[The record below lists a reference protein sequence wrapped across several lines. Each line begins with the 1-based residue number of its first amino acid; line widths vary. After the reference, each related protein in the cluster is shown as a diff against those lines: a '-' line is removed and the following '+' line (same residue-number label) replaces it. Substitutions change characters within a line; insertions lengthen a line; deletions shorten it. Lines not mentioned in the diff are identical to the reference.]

1 MIKSLPQKD
10 KEAIE
15 AAFKASKNVK
25 EKERLLILKL
35 LSQGYTHQEVR
46 RITGRGEDGIRKAV
60 ARYLSKDG
68 LVALKPAT
76 HPRNHSLLTLSQKDK
91 IKEILNKHLK
101 PSLAG
106 VKVAPDNDF
115 WNVEALALLVKKEF
129 NVRYACPESYQK
141 LFKYCGYSYQRVEF
155 TDRRRNEKERKHFK
169 ERARIKL
176 KKGVLSMSW

>member
-1 MIKSLPQKD
+1 MIKSLPKPE

-35 LSQGYTHQEVR
+35 LSQGYTHKEVR
-46 RITGRGEDGIRKAV
+46 AITGRGEDGIRKAV
-60 ARYLSKDG
+60 AHYLSKDG
-68 LVALKPAT
+68 LSALKPAA
-76 HPRNHSLLTLSQKDK
+76 HPRNHSLLTLFQKDK
-91 IKEILNKHLK
+91 IREILKKHQK

-106 VKVAPDNDF
+106 VRVNPDNDF
-115 WNVEALALLVKKEF
+115 WNVASLALLVKKEF
-129 NVRYACPESYQK
+129 NVKYACPESYQK

-155 TDRRRNEKERKHFK
+155 TDRRRDLERRSDFK
-169 ERARIKL
+169 ERARIRL